1 MPTEIPD
8 IPSDR
13 PDTPVK
19 KPDYSVKMLDYPLK
33 RPDFPSKL
41 PDNPILSVDI
51 DGTIANIHDR
61 FKMAEEIEPTKNS
74 KFWDLFL
81 SADHYHL
88 DQPIVAARDFLNQ
101 FVRENPEFQIVY
113 LSGRRKDTTM
123 ETEKWLSDHGFPK
136 GEVLLR
142 PSGNTKWFKQRE
154 LKRMK
159 KNHPILAHIGDS
171 DDDEN
176 AAIGAGVK
184 AVRVPENGWNTADVL
199 KAIWSDDQ

>member
-1 MPTEIPD
+1 MPTEIPA
-8 IPSDR
+8 DR

-19 KPDYSVKMLDYPLK
+19 KPDYSIQMIDYPLK

-51 DGTIANIHDR
+51 DGTIANISAR
-61 FKMAEEIEPTKNS
+61 LKMAEELEPTKNS

-88 DQPIVAARDFLNQ
+88 DQPIAAARDFLNQ

-113 LSGRRKDTTM
+113 LSGRRKDTTV
-123 ETEKWLSDHGFPK
+123 ETEKWLSDHGFPN

-184 AVRVPENGWNTADVL
+184 SVRVPENGWNTADVL